1 MDGSALP
8 GQRRSRRR
16 LITLGLVLVALSA
29 GIYTLDR
36 SAHDAL
42 VTPLREFGLALTS
55 PLRWVASW
63 PQRRRQAALLADNQ
77 AQLESDYLALRERL
91 MELETSLG
99 QLNALRAE
107 NNRLRRL
114 LQATAELPVEV
125 QVVDI
130 NRMQLFPFDHRL
142 VIEQGRKQG
151 ISEGTPVLSASGVL
165 GQVQKVSAN
174 ESVVVLATE
183 AEQAIPAMVVRNA
196 GQTIVH
202 GLGQRGLYRVSWLP
216 QNTDIREGDLLVT
229 SGLGGRFPAGF
240 PIAVVASVEAQPGE
254 RFLKVFARPTADVTD
269 QPEVLLVRN
278 SKASTGE

>member
-91 MELETSLG
+91 MELETSLA

-130 NRMQLFPFDHRL
+130 SRMQLFPFDHRL
-142 VIEQGRKQG
+142 VLEQGRKQG

>member
-16 LITLGLVLVALSA
+16 LLSLGIVLIAIGA
-29 GIYTLDR
+29 GLYALDR
-36 SAHDAL
+36 SPQ
-42 VTPLREFGLALTS
+42 VGIVEPLRELGLALTS
-55 PLRWVASW
+55 PLRWLAAW
-63 PQRRRQAALLADNQ
+63 PERRRQSAMVADNQ
-77 AQLESDYLALRERL
+77 EQLKQDYLALRKRTL
-91 MELETSLG
+91 ELETSLG

-107 NNRLRRL
+107 NTRLRRL
-114 LQATAELPVEV
+114 LQATAEMPAEL
-125 QVVDI
+125 QVVNI
-130 NRMQLFPFDHRL
+130 SRMQLFPFRHRL
-142 VIEQGRKQG
+142 VLDQGRNQG

-165 GQVQKVSAN
+165 GQVQQVSAD

-183 AEQAIPAMVVRNA
+183 TEQAIPAMVVRNA

-202 GLGQRGLYRVSWLP
+202 GLGKRGLYRVSWLP

-254 RFLKVFARPTADVTD
+254 RFLEVYARPTADVTE
-269 QPEVLLVRN
+269 QPEVLLVRTPDP
-278 SKASTGE
+278 SPQE

>member
-1 MDGSALP
+1 M
-8 GQRRSRRR
+8 
-16 LITLGLVLVALSA
+16 SA

-36 SAHDAL
+36 STHDAL

-91 MELETSLG
+91 MELETSLA

-130 NRMQLFPFDHRL
+130 SRMQLFPFDHRL
-142 VIEQGRKQG
+142 VLEQGRKQG